1 MVTTS
6 NHIEKNTLTIFV
18 PVFNEADSLPKLF
31 SKLIE
36 IDKKF
41 RDINVILEILIHD
54 NSSADTSWELITNWS
69 AHFSN
74 FRAYRFNRNIG
85 YQQSLTL
92 SFAKASGSAMVVYQS
107 DQQDPIEL
115 VFEMYELWKQGNK
128 CIVGVAKN
136 RADGIAEKI
145 GRRVFVRLFKTASD
159 IKIKEWFT
167 DFYLLDQSLYQQFA
181 ELPLLNQFIRGRII
195 ESFTIDKFIPYDRLP
210 RMSGKSKFNFA
221 GKYSLALDALL
232 LHSSKVI
239 RKVTIFGVSLSTIGF
254 IFGVIFSAIF
264 YNNGDHIRFAIAMTG
279 SIVIM
284 LSSILIILLGVVL
297 EFLIRI
303 HKRLH
308 SSVDSVNFIPTL
320 ISETIEIANL
330 QRSKL

>member
-1 MVTTS
+1 MNSVQNNS
-6 NHIEKNTLTIFV
+6 EHKTLTIFI
-18 PVFNEADSLPKLF
+18 PVFNEAESLPKLF
-31 SKLIE
+31 SDLLIV
-36 IDKKF
+36 DKKF

-54 NSSADTSWELITNWS
+54 NSSSDMSWELITNRS
-69 AHFSN
+69 AQFLN
-74 FRAYRFNRNIG
+74 FRAYRFNKNIG
-85 YQQSLTL
+85 YQQSLAL
-92 SFAKASGSAMVVYQS
+92 SFTKASGLALIVYQS
-107 DQQDPIEL
+107 DQQDPIDL

-145 GRRVFVRLFKTASD
+145 GRLVFVRLFKTASD

-167 DFYLLDQSLYQQFA
+167 DFYLLDQALYKQFA

-210 RMSGKSKFNFA
+210 RLSGKSKFNFA

-232 LHSSKVI
+232 LHSSRVI
-239 RKVTIFGVSLSTIGF
+239 RKVTIFGVSLSIIGF
-254 IFGVIFSAIF
+254 IFGVIFSVIF
-264 YNNGDHIRFAIAMTG
+264 YNNSDHIRFAIAVTG
-279 SIVIM
+279 SIGIL
-284 LSSILIILLGVVL
+284 LSSMLIILLGVVL

-308 SSVDSVNFIPTL
+308 SSIESVNFIQKL
-320 ISETIEIANL
+320 ISETIEITN
-330 QRSKL
+330 S

>member
-1 MVTTS
+1 MNIVLNKS
-6 NHIEKNTLTIFV
+6 EHKTLTIFL
-18 PVFNEADSLPKLF
+18 PVFNEAESLPKLF
-31 SKLIE
+31 SELLIV
-36 IDKKF
+36 DKKF

-54 NSSADTSWELITNWS
+54 NSSSDASWELITNWS
-69 AHFSN
+69 GRFSN
-74 FRAYRFNRNIG
+74 FRAYRFNKNIG

-92 SFAKASGSAMVVYQS
+92 SFAKASGAAFIVYQS

-145 GRRVFVRLFKTASD
+145 GRFIFVRLFKTASD
-159 IKIKEWFT
+159 IKIKQWFT
-167 DFYLLDQSLYQQFA
+167 DFYLLDQTFYKQFA

-195 ESFTIDKFIPYDRLP
+195 ESFTIDKFISYDRLP
-210 RMSGKSKFNFA
+210 RLNGESKFNFA

-232 LHSSKVI
+232 LHSSRVI
-239 RKVTIFGVSLSTIGF
+239 RKVTIFGVSFSIIGF
-254 IFGVIFSAIF
+254 IIGVIFSVIY
-264 YNNGDHIRFAIAMTG
+264 YNNDDQIRFAIAVTG
-279 SIVIM
+279 SIGIL
-284 LSSILIILLGVVL
+284 LSSMLIILLGVVL

-308 SSVDSVNFIPTL
+308 SSIESVNYIPKL
-320 ISETIEIANL
+320 ISETIEITN
-330 QRSKL
+330 S